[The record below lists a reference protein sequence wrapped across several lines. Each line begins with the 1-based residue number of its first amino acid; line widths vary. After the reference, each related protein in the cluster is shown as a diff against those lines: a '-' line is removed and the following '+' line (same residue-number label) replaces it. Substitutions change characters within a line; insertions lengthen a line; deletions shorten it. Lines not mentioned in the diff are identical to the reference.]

1 MKPNI
6 KYILTDIEGTTTSVS
21 FVYDVLFPYFRE
33 HVADLLSITSSEVS
47 IALEDAKLLHEQ
59 ETGISGLD
67 DAALLDLILSWSLD
81 DRKVTPLKTLQGI
94 LWKNAYESGA
104 IKAHVYDDVPLAL
117 SKWLTAGIQLA
128 VFSSGSVAAQKLLF
142 KYANQGDLS
151 SFFSAYFDTTSG
163 SKRDAG
169 TYSLIAEKLGC
180 EPQELLFL
188 SDIQEELV
196 AASTAGCDT
205 IQLVRP
211 GNFATWHH
219 AVNDFSQI

>member
-6 KYILTDIEGTTTSVS
+6 KCILTDIEGTTTSVS

-33 HVADLLSITSSEVS
+33 HVVDLLSISSSE
-47 IALEDAKLLHEQ
+47 ITHALQDVRLLHEQ

-67 DAALLDLILSWSLD
+67 DQALLDLILSWSLE

-94 LWKNAYESGA
+94 LWKSAYESGA

-117 SKWLTAGIQLA
+117 SKWSTAGIQLA
-128 VFSSGSVAAQKLLF
+128 VFSSGSIAAQKLLF

-151 SFFSAYFDTTSG
+151 AFFSAYFDTTSG
-163 SKRDAG
+163 SKRDSK
-169 TYSLIAEKLGC
+169 TYSLIAQKLGC

-188 SDIQEELV
+188 SDIQAELE
-196 AASTAGCDT
+196 AALNAGCAT

-211 GNFATWHH
+211 GNIATWHH

>member
-1 MKPNI
+1 VKPNI
-6 KYILTDIEGTTTSVS
+6 KCILTDIEGTTTSVS

-33 HVADLLSITSSEVS
+33 HAVDLFSISSSEVS
-47 IALEDAKLLHEQ
+47 SALQDARLLHEQ

-67 DAALLDLILSWSLD
+67 DQALLDLILSWSLE

-94 LWKNAYESGA
+94 LWKSAYESGA

-117 SKWLTAGIQLA
+117 SKWSTAGIQLA
-128 VFSSGSVAAQKLLF
+128 VFSSGSIAAQKLLF

-163 SKRDAG
+163 SKRDSK
-169 TYSLIAEKLGC
+169 TYSLIAQKLGC

-188 SDIQEELV
+188 SDIQAELE
-196 AASTAGCDT
+196 AALNAGCAT

-211 GNFATWHH
+211 GNIATWHH

>member
-33 HVADLLSITSSEVS
+33 HVKDLLAISTTEVAT
-47 IALEDAKLLHEQ
+47 ALKDARLLHEQ

-81 DRKVTPLKTLQGI
+81 DRKVTPLKSLQGI

>member
-6 KYILTDIEGTTTSVS
+6 KCILTDIEGTTTSVS

-33 HVADLLSITSSEVS
+33 HAVDLFSISSSEVS
-47 IALEDAKLLHEQ
+47 SALQDARLLHEQ

-67 DAALLDLILSWSLD
+67 DQALLDLILSWSLE

-94 LWKNAYESGA
+94 LWKSAYESGA

-117 SKWLTAGIQLA
+117 SKWSTAGIQLA
-128 VFSSGSVAAQKLLF
+128 VFSSGSIAAQKLLF

-163 SKRDAG
+163 SKRDSK
-169 TYSLIAEKLGC
+169 TYSLIAQKLGC

-188 SDIQEELV
+188 SDIQAELE
-196 AASTAGCDT
+196 AALNAGCAT

-211 GNFATWHH
+211 GNIATWHH